1 MKPHPIV
8 GIGAGIVT
16 NFFGMEGQPLD
27 GPTPI
32 EVCATALC
40 VAHSHIDTDVARGVA
55 LCACTLA
62 HATRVLRLS
71 PRGHPTHTSTGRDR

>member
-16 NFFGMEGQPLD
+16 NFFGMEGKPLD

-32 EVCATALC
+32 EVSGRTLHPLR
-40 VAHSHIDTDVARGVA
+40 VVSPSGV
-55 LCACTLA
+55 
-62 HATRVLRLS
+62 
-71 PRGHPTHTSTGRDR
+71 D